1 MVVLA
6 ETAAMRRSLA
16 AVGEVCQPWDIVED
30 EKEVMM
36 WFDMHARTSV

>member
-1 MVVLA
+1 MVVPA

-16 AVGEVCQPWDIVED
+16 AVGEVRQLWDIVED

-36 WFDMHARTSV
+36 WFDMHARTSA